1 MNLVPV
7 VFLLHYGRNVGGL
20 VLKKEKKYT
29 QKKTEDNKGISK
41 TNKSRETDNV
51 MAKKKKQKRWTTKRL
66 NKFTKHYLAARTPR
80 KTRSVLRC

>member
-29 QKKTEDNKGISK
+29 HKKTEDNKGISK
-41 TNKSRETDNV
+41 TNKSREPDNV
-51 MAKKKKQKRWTTKRL
+51 MAKKKKPKTMD
-66 NKFTKHYLAARTPR
+66 NK
-80 KTRSVLRC
+80 KT